1 MGFLKRIFGGS
12 EAESVEPQN
21 SAKRAAS
28 IDAPGLADR
37 LKQAQPPYLLDVR
50 EAYEYAESHIAGA
63 KLIPLGELPQRL
75 SELPKDHEIVC
86 VCQSGSRSSVA
97 TRQLLTNGYTVINLN
112 RGMMG
117 WSMSGFPTQRGTRR
131 K

>member
-12 EAESVEPQN
+12 DTG
-21 SAKRAAS
+21 SADVDKPANRAAV
-28 IDAPGLADR
+28 IDASGLADK

-50 EAYEYAESHIAGA
+50 EAYEYAESHISGA
-63 KLIPLGELPQRL
+63 KLISLGELPQRMN
-75 SELPKDHEIVC
+75 ELPKDREIVC
-86 VCQSGSRSSVA
+86 VCQSGSRSGVA
-97 TRQLLTNGYTVINLN
+97 VRQLLANGYTVINLN

-117 WSMSGFPTQRGTRR
+117 WSMSGFPTQRAARR